1 MNSDKLAHARAESGT
16 KCIDFLL
23 RVGGTEADAQR
34 AIRLL
39 CPKAEG

>member
-1 MNSDKLAHARAESGT
+1 MNSDKLSHTRTESGT
-16 KCIDFLL
+16 KCVDFLL
-23 RVGGTEADAQR
+23 RIGRTEADAQR